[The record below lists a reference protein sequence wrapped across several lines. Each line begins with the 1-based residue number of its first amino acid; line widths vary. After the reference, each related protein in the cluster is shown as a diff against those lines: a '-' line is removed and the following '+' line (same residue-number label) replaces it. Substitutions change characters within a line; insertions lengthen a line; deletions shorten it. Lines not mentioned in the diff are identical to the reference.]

1 MMNCTLTNKEIEKC
15 CCEKRGDKFYCM
27 LANKTLD
34 KCCCEPKESSDC
46 CKNE

>member
-1 MMNCTLTNKEIEKC
+1 MDCTLTNKKMEKC
-15 CCEKRGDKFYCM
+15 CCEKRGDKFYCT
-27 LANKTLD
+27 LADKTLD